1 MTITSSTS
9 SYSGNVHL
17 LHAVKDRNILLSVGE
32 EDDHGIASILKI
44 WNIDNPKS
52 PELVS
57 LYGLLKTNAT
67 ALSCSDNFQYIAVGF
82 ANGKILLFYG
92 DLLREG
98 RVQTKVFEYETN
110 FPISGLYFYEDKNAL
125 YLYVASVNSVGIY
138 SVTKDLL
145 KDRTV
150 IDEKG
155 CEDGCSAL
163 SEQGEL
169 VTGRREAIYFYNTLG
184 FGPCMAFEGD
194 RKLISWFRTYCI
206 SVEQDS
212 NSAKMNNV
220 IIYEPKN
227 KFTAFSMPIPNV
239 THIISEWGMV
249 LVFTS
254 ESKVYQL
261 SEKDTQTKLDTLF
274 KKNLYQVAIDLVTTT
289 QYDKVDIADIYRKY
303 GDHLYGKGDFD
314 GAIQQYIKTIGILEP
329 SYVIKLFLDAQRIH
343 NLTLYL
349 QKLHENGIANAN
361 HTTLLLNCYTKLRN
375 VEELDIFI
383 KKPDLN
389 FDVETAIKV
398 CRQAG
403 YYNHALDL
411 AQREKEHNWYL
422 KILLED
428 QKKHKQALKYI
439 EGLKLEESV
448 ENMLKYGK
456 DLVSALPSE
465 TSTVLMDMWTQIKNI
480 KLGTNMGDDGRIE
493 NSSINM
499 SSGGIKKTLGEI
511 NPEDFVTIFVNQP
524 SWLIKFLEF
533 IIEIKQGTPQ
543 VYNTLLELYLR
554 GVESIKDNYSELSDE
569 SGLII
574 NDPEERAMALLKN
587 KKAIFDDGHA
597 LVLCKIHSF
606 QPGILYFYEKMKLY
620 VYL

>member
-1 MTITSSTS
+1 MTISSSFT
-9 SYSGNVHL
+9 SYSSKVHL
-17 LHAVKDRNILLSVGE
+17 LYAVKDRNILISVGE
-32 EDDHGIASILKI
+32 EDDQGISAVLKI
-44 WNIDNPKS
+44 WNLDNPKS
-52 PELVS
+52 PELLS
-57 LYGLLKTNAT
+57 LYKLLKTNAT
-67 ALSCSDNFQYIAVGF
+67 ALTCSDNFLYIAVGF
-82 ANGKILLFYG
+82 ANGKVLLFHG
-92 DLLREG
+92 DILQER
-98 RVQTKVFEYETN
+98 RVHTKVFDYELN
-110 FPISGLYFYEDKNAL
+110 YPISGLYFYEDKNSL
-125 YLYVASVNSVGIY
+125 YLYVASMNSVG
-138 SVTKDLL
+138 VFNVFKDTLRDL
-145 KDRTV
+145 NI

-155 CEDGCSAL
+155 CDPGCSAL
-163 SEQGEL
+163 TDQGEM
-169 VTGRREAIYFYNTLG
+169 VTGRREAIYFYNTSG
-184 FGPCMAFEGD
+184 FGPCMAFEGE
-194 RKLISWFRTYCI
+194 RRLISWFRTYCI

-212 NSAKMNNV
+212 NSSKMNNV

-227 KFTAFSMPIPNV
+227 KFTAFSMPIANV

-249 LVFTS
+249 LVITS
-254 ESKVYQL
+254 ESKIHQL

-289 QYDKVDIADIYRKY
+289 QYDKVDIVDIYRRN

-411 AQREKEHNWYL
+411 AQREKAHNWYL

-439 EGLKLEESV
+439 EGLPLEASV

-465 TSTVLMDMWTQIKNI
+465 TSTLLMNMWTHIKNI
-480 KLGTNMGDDGRIE
+480 KLGNPTEEGMDHNL
-493 NSSINM
+493 SI
-499 SSGGIKKTLGEI
+499 SSGGIKKSLRDI
-511 NPEDFVTIFVNQP
+511 NPEDFITIFVNQS

-554 GVESIKDNYSELSDE
+554 GVETSKEVPD
-569 SGLII
+569 I
-574 NDPEERAMALLKN
+574 NDETEIIISNPEGRAMALLKN
-587 KKAIFDDGHA
+587 KEAIFDDGHA
-597 LVLCKIHSF
+597 LVLCKIHAF

-620 VYL
+620 VL